1 MSDALSN
8 GPPHAGPSPPATGRW
23 TVDLWFD
30 PACPLSRVT
39 ADWLVTVAARRP
51 VDIRWR
57 VMSLSVLNE
66 GRDVD
71 PEGDEHGYLWIP
83 ARVCVAVRNA
93 YGHKALSEL
102 YDALWT
108 APGGGR
114 REWVGDLAEGLEA
127 AGLPKSLAA
136 AGHTTDH
143 DTALRASHGE
153 AMSLV
158 AGEVGTPVLAVTRP
172 DGRRHAFFGPVLTRV
187 PGEDDALRLWE
198 GTLLVASVPGFREI
212 KT

>member
-1 MSDALSN
+1 MVTERL
-8 GPPHAGPSPPATGRW
+8 
-23 TVDLWFD
+23 TVDFWFD

-39 ADWLVTVAARRP
+39 ATWITAVAEQRP

-71 PEGDEHGYLWIP
+71 PEGDEEGYLWIP
-83 ARVCVAVRNA
+83 ARVCAAIQTA
-93 YGHKALSEL
+93 YGHTALGRF

-108 APGGGR
+108 AEDGGR
-114 REWVGDLAEGLEA
+114 REWIGDLAEALSA
-127 AGLPKSLAA
+127 AGLPVALAG
-136 AGHTTDH
+136 AGLSTEH
-143 DTALRASHGE
+143 DAALRASHGE

-158 AGEVGTPVLAVTRP
+158 VGEVGTPILAVTHP
-172 DGRRHAFFGPVLTRV
+172 SGSRHAFFGPVVTEP
-187 PGEDDALRLWE
+187 PGPEDALRLWD

-212 KT
+212 KR